1 MDFESRRQK
10 ILDKMEKNSIA
21 VLYSGIEHH
30 VSADEYDLFTAQANR
45 NFFYLTGLRRDNMV
59 LLMDKCVEPARTMLF
74 IEEADPLMERWYG
87 RKVTEEEAIEISGID
102 DVKFIDEFES
112 TMDMLMTREDVYT
125 AYFDT
130 YRHQKADLPD
140 YNLVKANEFR
150 QDYPSVTLKNLFP
163 LVAEERMQK
172 DDDEIKLIKDAIE
185 LTKQGLN
192 NVMANLKPGMKE
204 YQAQADF
211 EYVVR
216 RSGAEWT
223 AFPTIAGSGVNGTML
238 HYDTNRETIEDGTL
252 LLLDLGARIDGYNSD
267 ITRTYP
273 ANGKFTER
281 QKAVYDIVLAAN
293 RKIVETAK
301 PGMTT
306 KELNKVC
313 QDVLSEGLIKLG
325 LIKEPVEISKY
336 YMHGVSHHLGIDVH
350 DVTVDFNKKL
360 RPGAVIS
367 DEPGLYIDEW
377 GIGIRIEDDVLITE
391 DGAVC
396 LSEDIIRTTDEIE
409 EYMLR
414 YRRKLD
420 TCCQAMRQ

>member
-216 RSGAEWT
+216 RGGAEWT

-313 QDVLSEGLIKLG
+313 QDVLSEGLIRLG

>member
-59 LLMDKCVEPARTMLF
+59 LLMDKCVEPARIMLF

-216 RSGAEWT
+216 RGGAEWT

>member
-216 RSGAEWT
+216 RCGAEWT

>member
-216 RSGAEWT
+216 RGGAEWT
-223 AFPTIAGSGVNGTML
+223 AFPTIAGSGANGTML
-238 HYDTNRETIEDGTL
+238 HYDTNRKTIEDGTL

-306 KELNKVC
+306 KDLNEVC
-313 QDVLSEGLIKLG
+313 KEVLAEGLIKLG
-325 LIKEPVEISKY
+325 LIKEPAEISKY
-336 YMHGVSHHLGIDVH
+336 YMHGVYHHLGIDVH

>member
-216 RSGAEWT
+216 RGGAEWT
-223 AFPTIAGSGVNGTML
+223 AFPTIAGSGANGTML
-238 HYDTNRETIEDGTL
+238 HYDTNRKTIEDGTL

-313 QDVLSEGLIKLG
+313 EEVLSEGLIKLG
-325 LIKEPVEISKY
+325 LIKEPAEISKY

-377 GIGIRIEDDVLITE
+377 GIGIRIEDDVLIIE

>member
-59 LLMDKCVEPARTMLF
+59 LLMDKCVEPARIMLF
-74 IEEADPLMERWYG
+74 IEEADTLMERWYG

-216 RSGAEWT
+216 RGGAEWT

-350 DVTVDFNKKL
+350 DVTVDFNKQL

-414 YRRKLD
+414 YRCKLD

>member
-140 YNLVKANEFR
+140 YNLVKSNEFR

-216 RSGAEWT
+216 RGGAEWT

-325 LIKEPVEISKY
+325 LIKEPAEISKY

>member
-59 LLMDKCVEPARTMLF
+59 LLMDKCVEPARIMLF

-216 RSGAEWT
+216 RGGAEWT

-238 HYDTNRETIEDGTL
+238 HYDTNREIIEDGTL

>member
-140 YNLVKANEFR
+140 YNLVKSNEFR

-216 RSGAEWT
+216 RGGAEWT

>member
-163 LVAEERMQK
+163 LVTEERMQK

-216 RSGAEWT
+216 RGGAEWT
-223 AFPTIAGSGVNGTML
+223 AFPTIAGSGANGTML
-238 HYDTNRETIEDGTL
+238 HYDTNCETIEDGTL

-306 KELNKVC
+306 KDLNEVC
-313 QDVLSEGLIKLG
+313 KEVLAEGLIKLG
-325 LIKEPVEISKY
+325 LIKESAEISKY

>member
-216 RSGAEWT
+216 RGGAEWT

-350 DVTVDFNKKL
+350 DVTVDFNKQL

-414 YRRKLD
+414 YRCKLD

>member
-59 LLMDKCVEPARTMLF
+59 LLMDKCVEPARIMLF
-74 IEEADPLMERWYG
+74 IEESDPLMERWYG

-216 RSGAEWT
+216 RGGAEWT

-252 LLLDLGARIDGYNSD
+252 FSVCVRWQNQQY
-267 ITRTYP
+267 
-273 ANGKFTER
+273 
-281 QKAVYDIVLAAN
+281 VL
-293 RKIVETAK
+293 
-301 PGMTT
+301 
-306 KELNKVC
+306 
-313 QDVLSEGLIKLG
+313 
-325 LIKEPVEISKY
+325 
-336 YMHGVSHHLGIDVH
+336 
-350 DVTVDFNKKL
+350 
-360 RPGAVIS
+360 
-367 DEPGLYIDEW
+367 
-377 GIGIRIEDDVLITE
+377 
-391 DGAVC
+391 
-396 LSEDIIRTTDEIE
+396 
-409 EYMLR
+409 
-414 YRRKLD
+414 
-420 TCCQAMRQ
+420 

>member
-10 ILDKMEKNSIA
+10 IIDKMEENSIA

-59 LLMDKCVEPARTMLF
+59 LLLDKCVEPAKTTLF

-102 DVKFIDEFES
+102 DVKFVDEFEG

-130 YRHQKADLPD
+130 YRHQKVDLPD

-150 QDYPSVTLKNLFP
+150 RDYPSVTLKNLFP
-163 LVAEERMQK
+163 LIAEERMQK
-172 DDDEIKLIKDAIE
+172 DEDEIKLIKDAIK

-216 RSGAEWT
+216 RGGAEWT
-223 AFPTIAGSGVNGTML
+223 AFPTIAGSGANGTML

-293 RKIVETAK
+293 RKIVEVAK

-306 KELNKVC
+306 KDLNEVC
-313 QDVLSEGLIKLG
+313 KEVLAEGLIKLG
-325 LIKEPVEISKY
+325 LIKESVEVSKY

-377 GIGIRIEDDVLITE
+377 EIGIRIEDDVLITE

-409 EYMLR
+409 AYMAQNR
-414 YRRKLD
+414 VK
-420 TCCQAMRQ
+420 